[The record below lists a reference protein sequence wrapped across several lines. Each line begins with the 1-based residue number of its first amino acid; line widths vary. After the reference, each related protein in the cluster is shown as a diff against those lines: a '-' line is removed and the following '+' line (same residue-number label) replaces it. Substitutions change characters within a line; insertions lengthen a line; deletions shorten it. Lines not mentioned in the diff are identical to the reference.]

1 MNERASRLPEKLLEI
16 SNLRT
21 YFFTEAGVVK
31 ALDGMSLEVYKG
43 QTVGLVG
50 ESGSG
55 KSVTAQSVLR
65 IVPRPGRIVDG
76 SVKFEGED
84 LLSKSDNEMRKL
96 RGPKMAIVFQDPTTS
111 LNPVYT
117 VEKQLTD
124 ILRLHK
130 DLTKEDAS
138 KRALSLL
145 ERVGIQEPEK
155 RLKAYPHELSG
166 GMKQRIAIA
175 RALSCEPMLLFA
187 DEPTTNLDVTIQ
199 AQVLELLKQLQREL
213 NMTMVMI
220 THDMGIIADLTE
232 RVTVLYAGKVME
244 VADTPTLFRSPKHP
258 YTEALLKAV
267 PSVKQTR
274 TLEVIPGNIPNLIE
288 PPSGCVFNPRCKYAK
303 DICSKQ
309 EPPLEKVGEGHFV
322 ACHFWRELTLE
333 GRGG

>member
-1 MNERASRLPEKLLEI
+1 MNTLQERLLHI
-16 SNLRT
+16 TNLRT
-21 YFFTEAGVVK
+21 FFFTEAGVVK
-31 ALDGMSLEVYKG
+31 ALDGMSLEVNKG
-43 QTVGLVG
+43 QSVGLVG

-76 SVKFEGED
+76 SIMFDGEE
-84 LLSKSDNEMRKL
+84 LLTKSEEQMRKL

-111 LNPVYT
+111 LNPLYT
-117 VEKQLTD
+117 VQKQLTD
-124 ILRLHK
+124 ILMLHR
-130 DLTKEDAS
+130 DLSKEDAS
-138 KRALSLL
+138 KQALHLL
-145 ERVGIQEPEK
+145 ERVGIQDPER

-175 RALSCEPMLLFA
+175 RALSCEPTLLFA

-199 AQVLELLKQLQREL
+199 AQVLELLKQLQKEL
-213 NMTMVMI
+213 RMTMVMI
-220 THDMGIIADLTE
+220 THDMGIIADMTE

-267 PSVKQTR
+267 PSVRQTR

-288 PPSGCVFNPRCKYAK
+288 PPSGCVFHPRCKYAK
-303 DICSKQ
+303 DICTKT
-309 EPPLEKVGEGHFV
+309 EPPLEKIDEGHYV
-322 ACHFWRELTLE
+322 ACHLWRELRLE
-333 GRGG
+333 GRSG